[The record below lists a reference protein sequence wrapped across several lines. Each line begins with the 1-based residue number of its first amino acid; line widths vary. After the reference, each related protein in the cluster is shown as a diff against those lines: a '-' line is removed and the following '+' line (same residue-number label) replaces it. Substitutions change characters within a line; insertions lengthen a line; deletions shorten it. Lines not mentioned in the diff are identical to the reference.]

1 MKYLWLLVCLLIGS
15 VLPLSAV
22 EALSEE
28 DFDKIQ
34 VFLAETAA
42 VSDVEYTL
50 GEIAKLQGNDPSFVD
65 RIAGLKVGRS
75 PLPGRNLTITRSL
88 LLSRLRFH
96 KVDTNKLI
104 FPNNETV
111 RVYRAALKVPG
122 KDIEEAVL
130 AFISKNHPDEDVQP
144 KLLAQVSDV
153 FLPRG
158 ELSYDISEIGIYK
171 KEGGYRNYQV
181 NFRIDGEPAR
191 KVTVR
196 AYLKVY
202 KEIFV
207 AKDTIQRDKII
218 EEADLVRVRRNVD
231 RTTADYVT
239 EPQDLV
245 GKIATRT
252 INPKEVIQERTVT
265 TPPLVNNGDRLTIL
279 YETPL
284 LRLTAPGISMSKG
297 RMGEKIPV
305 RNADSKLVV
314 YATVQDE
321 NTVQVQ

>member
-1 MKYLWLLVCLLIGS
+1 MKHLWLLIGLLIGL
-15 VLPLSAV
+15 VLPVSAV

-42 VSDVEYTL
+42 VSDEEYTL
-50 GEIAKLQGNDPSFVD
+50 GEIAELQGNDPNLVD

-75 PLPGRNLTITRSL
+75 PLPGRNLTVTRSL

-96 KVDTNKLI
+96 KVDIDKLV
-104 FPNNETV
+104 FPNNDTV
-111 RVYRAALKVPG
+111 KVYRAALKVPG

-130 AFISKNHPDEDVQP
+130 AFIKNSYPDEDVQP
-144 KLLAQVSDV
+144 KLLAQVNDV

-158 ELSYDISEIGIYK
+158 ELSYDISEIGVYK
-171 KEGGYRNYQV
+171 KKEDTGQI
-181 NFRIDGEPAR
+181 NFRVDGKSAR

-207 AKDTIQRDKII
+207 AKYDQRDKII
-218 EEADLVRVRRNVD
+218 EEIDLVRVRRNVD

-239 EPQDLV
+239 EPYLV
-245 GKIATRT
+245 SKSQPAQSTRR
-252 INPKEVIQERTVT
+252 K
-265 TPPLVNNGDRLTIL
+265 
-279 YETPL
+279 
-284 LRLTAPGISMSKG
+284 
-297 RMGEKIPV
+297 
-305 RNADSKLVV
+305 
-314 YATVQDE
+314 
-321 NTVQVQ
+321 

>member
-1 MKYLWLLVCLLIGS
+1 MKHLWLLVGLLVGFA
-15 VLPLSAV
+15 LPVSAV
-22 EALSEE
+22 EALSEG
-28 DFDKIQ
+28 DFDKIR

-42 VSDVEYTL
+42 VSGDEYTL
-50 GEIAKLQGNDPSFVD
+50 GEIAELQGNDSAVVE
-65 RIAGLKVGRS
+65 RIAQLEVGRS
-75 PLPGRNLTITRSL
+75 PLPGRNLTVTRSL

-96 KVDTNKLI
+96 KVDIDKLV
-104 FPNNETV
+104 FPNNDTV
-111 RVYRAALKVPG
+111 KVYRAALKVLG

-130 AFISKNHPDEDVQP
+130 AFINDSYPDEDVQP
-144 KLLAQVSDV
+144 KLLAQVNEV

-158 ELSYDISEIGIYK
+158 ELSYDINEIGIYK

-181 NFRIDGEPAR
+181 NFRIDGELVR

-207 AKDTIQRDKII
+207 ARDTIQRDKII
-218 EEADLVRVRRNVD
+218 EETDLVRVRRNVD

-239 EPQDLV
+239 EPQELV

-265 TPPLVNNGDRLTIL
+265 TPPLVNTGDRLTII
-279 YETPL
+279 YETSL

-297 RMGEKIPV
+297 RMGEKIRV

>member
-1 MKYLWLLVCLLIGS
+1 MKHLWLLVGLLVGFA
-15 VLPLSAV
+15 LPVSAV
-22 EALSEE
+22 EALSEG
-28 DFDKIQ
+28 DFDKIR

-42 VSDVEYTL
+42 VSGDEYTL
-50 GEIAKLQGNDPSFVD
+50 GEIAELQGNDSALVE
-65 RIAGLKVGRS
+65 RIAQLEVGRS
-75 PLPGRNLTITRSL
+75 PLPGRNLTVTRSL

-96 KVDTNKLI
+96 KVDIDKLV
-104 FPNNETV
+104 FPNNDTV
-111 RVYRAALKVPG
+111 KVYRAALKVLG

-130 AFISKNHPDEDVQP
+130 AFINDSYPDEDVQP
-144 KLLAQVSDV
+144 KLLAQVSEV

-158 ELSYDISEIGIYK
+158 ELSYDINEIGIYK

-181 NFRIDGEPAR
+181 NFRIDGELVR

-207 AKDTIQRDKII
+207 ARDTIQRDKII
-218 EEADLVRVRRNVD
+218 EETDLVRVRRNVD

-239 EPQDLV
+239 EPQELV

-252 INPKEVIQERTVT
+252 INPKEVIQERTVI
-265 TPPLVNNGDRLTIL
+265 TPPLVNTGDRLTII
-279 YETPL
+279 YETSL

-297 RMGEKIPV
+297 RMGEKIRV

>member
-1 MKYLWLLVCLLIGS
+1 MKHLWLLIGLLIGL
-15 VLPLSAV
+15 VLPVSAV

-42 VSDVEYTL
+42 VSDEEYTL
-50 GEIAKLQGNDPSFVD
+50 SEIAELQGNDPNLVD
-65 RIAGLKVGRS
+65 HIAGLEVGRS
-75 PLPGRNLTITRSL
+75 PLPGRNLTVTRSL

-96 KVDTNKLI
+96 KVDIDKLV
-104 FPNNETV
+104 FPNNDTV
-111 RVYRAALKVPG
+111 KVYRAALKVPG
-122 KDIEEAVL
+122 KDIEAAVL
-130 AFISKNHPDEDVQP
+130 AFINNSYPDEDVQP
-144 KLLAQVSDV
+144 KLLAQVNDV

-158 ELSYDISEIGIYK
+158 ELSYDISEIGVYK
-171 KEGGYRNYQV
+171 KEGGYRNYEI
-181 NFRIDGEPAR
+181 NFRVDGKSAR

-218 EEADLVRVRRNVD
+218 EETDLVRVRRNVD

-252 INPKEVIQERTVT
+252 INPKEVIQERTVA
-265 TPPLVNNGDRLTIL
+265 TPPLVNTGDRLMIV

>member
-1 MKYLWLLVCLLIGS
+1 MPGHYSDNLCLVLLHDSIDLVPIHL
-15 VLPLSAV
+15 
-22 EALSEE
+22 LSEPRNS
-28 DFDKIQ
+28 DK
-34 VFLAETAA
+34 
-42 VSDVEYTL
+42 
-50 GEIAKLQGNDPSFVD
+50 
-65 RIAGLKVGRS
+65 RS
-75 PLPGRNLTITRSL
+75 N
-88 LLSRLRFH
+88 
-96 KVDTNKLI
+96 
-104 FPNNETV
+104 
-111 RVYRAALKVPG
+111 
-122 KDIEEAVL
+122 
-130 AFISKNHPDEDVQP
+130 
-144 KLLAQVSDV
+144 
-153 FLPRG
+153 
-158 ELSYDISEIGIYK
+158 
-171 KEGGYRNYQV
+171 
-181 NFRIDGEPAR
+181 PAR

-207 AKDTIQRDKII
+207 AKDTIQRDKVI
-218 EEADLVRVRRNVD
+218 EETDLVRVRRNVD

-252 INPKEVIQERTVT
+252 INPKEVIQERTVA
-265 TPPLVNNGDRLTIL
+265 TPPLVNTGDRLMIV

>member
-96 KVDTNKLI
+96 KVDTNKLV

-239 EPQDLV
+239 KPQDLV

>member
-1 MKYLWLLVCLLIGS
+1 MKHLWLLVGLLVGFA
-15 VLPLSAV
+15 LPVSAV
-22 EALSEE
+22 EALSEG
-28 DFDKIQ
+28 DFDKIR

-42 VSDVEYTL
+42 VSGDEYTL
-50 GEIAKLQGNDPSFVD
+50 GEIAELQGNDSALVE
-65 RIAGLKVGRS
+65 RIAQLEVGRS
-75 PLPGRNLTITRSL
+75 PLPGRNLTVTRSL

-96 KVDTNKLI
+96 KVDIDKLV
-104 FPNNETV
+104 FPNNDTV
-111 RVYRAALKVPG
+111 KVYRAALKVLG

-130 AFISKNHPDEDVQP
+130 AFINDSYPDEDVQP
-144 KLLAQVSDV
+144 KLLAQVNEV

-158 ELSYDISEIGIYK
+158 ELSYDINEIGIYK

-181 NFRIDGEPAR
+181 NFRIDGELVR

-207 AKDTIQRDKII
+207 ARDTIQRDKII
-218 EEADLVRVRRNVD
+218 EETDLVRVRRNVD

-239 EPQDLV
+239 EPQELV

-265 TPPLVNNGDRLTIL
+265 IPPLVNTGDRLTII
-279 YETPL
+279 YETSL

-297 RMGEKIPV
+297 RMGEKIRV

>member
-96 KVDTNKLI
+96 KVDTNKLV

-130 AFISKNHPDEDVQP
+130 AFISKNHLDEDVQP

-239 EPQDLV
+239 KPQDLV

>member
-96 KVDTNKLI
+96 KVDTNKLV

-130 AFISKNHPDEDVQP
+130 AFISKNHLDEDVQP

-158 ELSYDISEIGIYK
+158 ELSYNISEIGIYK

>member
-96 KVDTNKLI
+96 KVDTNKLV

-130 AFISKNHPDEDVQP
+130 AFISENHPDEDVQP

-239 EPQDLV
+239 EPLDLV

>member
-1 MKYLWLLVCLLIGS
+1 MKYLWLLVCLLIVS

-96 KVDTNKLI
+96 KVDTNKLV

-158 ELSYDISEIGIYK
+158 ELSYNISEIGIYK

>member
-96 KVDTNKLI
+96 KVDTNKLV

-239 EPQDLV
+239 EPLDLV

>member
-96 KVDTNKLI
+96 KVDTNKLV

-158 ELSYDISEIGIYK
+158 ELSYNISEIGIYK

-239 EPQDLV
+239 EPLDLV

>member
-1 MKYLWLLVCLLIGS
+1 MKYLWLLICLLIGS

-96 KVDTNKLI
+96 KVDTNKLV

-111 RVYRAALKVPG
+111 RVYRAALKEPG
-122 KDIEEAVL
+122 KDIEEALL

-239 EPQDLV
+239 EPLDLV

>member
-1 MKYLWLLVCLLIGS
+1 MKYLWLLVCLLIGFA
-15 VLPLSAV
+15 LPLSAV

-28 DFDKIQ
+28 DLDKIQ

-75 PLPGRNLTITRSL
+75 PLPGRNLTVTRSL

-144 KLLAQVSDV
+144 KLLAQVNDV

-239 EPQDLV
+239 EPQNLV

>member
-1 MKYLWLLVCLLIGS
+1 MKYLWLLVCLLIGFA
-15 VLPLSAV
+15 LPLSAV

-28 DFDKIQ
+28 DLDKIQ

-42 VSDVEYTL
+42 VSDEEYTL
-50 GEIAKLQGNDPSFVD
+50 GEIAELQGNDPSLVD
-65 RIAGLKVGRS
+65 RIASLKVGRS
-75 PLPGRNLTITRSL
+75 PLPGRNLTVTRSL

-96 KVDTNKLI
+96 KVDIDKLV
-104 FPNNETV
+104 FPNNDMV
-111 RVYRAALKVPG
+111 KVYRAALKVPG

-144 KLLAQVSDV
+144 KLLAQVNDV

-181 NFRIDGEPAR
+181 NFRIDEEPAR